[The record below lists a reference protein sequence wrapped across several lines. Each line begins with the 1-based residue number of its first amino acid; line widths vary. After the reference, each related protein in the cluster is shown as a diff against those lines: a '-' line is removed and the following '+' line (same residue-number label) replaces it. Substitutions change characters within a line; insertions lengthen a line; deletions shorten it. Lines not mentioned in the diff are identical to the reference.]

1 MKASFT
7 GEWRGGA
14 KTDSQTAQK
23 KGSLGVGGTAG
34 RLAFATFQFNKL
46 SNKRLAFQSFS
57 RAISVD
63 DGGPFLFSSSL
74 SFMIS

>member
-14 KTDSQTAQK
+14 KTDSQSDSSGEGLARG
-23 KGSLGVGGTAG
+23 GSGGTAG

-46 SNKRLAFQSFS
+46 DNKRLAFQS
-57 RAISVD
+57 
-63 DGGPFLFSSSL
+63 L
-74 SFMIS
+74 SFKGHFR